1 MISLCQPAFIGLA
14 AYTVTLLAWIGIPF
28 YLRIVASVLVSGPF
42 AFIISVPAF
51 RMRGVYF
58 AIGIL
63 IVPEVLRIVF
73 LIWRPVGGAV
83 VGGGAGYAIKRATE
97 ISSAQI
103 YGLSLI
109 ISIGSV

>member
-1 MISLCQPAFIGLA
+1 
-14 AYTVTLLAWIGIPF
+14 
-28 YLRIVASVLVSGPF
+28 
-42 AFIISVPAF
+42 
-51 RMRGVYF
+51 MRGVYF